1 MQSIKE
7 GYAFFIL
14 YLSHILWASYLV
26 WAFVF
31 DDFLNVLSFPFP
43 SKYWAAIIPCAI
55 IFTSFCFILFTIIYS
70 FVKTEPPTSMHLVEG
85 YMEICKNG
93 DVHSVFEEKMTES
106 SLNRMN
112 DLRIEQLNKLF
123 YDTSLYFE

>member
-14 YLSHILWASYLV
+14 YLSHILWVSYLI
-26 WAFVF
+26 WTFVF
-31 DDFLNVLSFPFP
+31 DDFLSILPFPFP

-55 IFTSFCFILFTIIYS
+55 IFSSFCFILFTIIYS
-70 FVKTEPPTSMHLVEG
+70 FVKTEPPNSIHLVED
-85 YMEICKNG
+85 E
-93 DVHSVFEEKMTES
+93 HSVFENKMTETC
-106 SLNRMN
+106 LNSVC
-112 DLRIEQLNKLF
+112 DIKIEQVNKLL

>member
-55 IFTSFCFILFTIIYS
+55 IFTSFYFILFTIIYS
-70 FVKTEPPTSMHLVEG
+70 FVKTEPPTSMHLLE
-85 YMEICKNG
+85 
-93 DVHSVFEEKMTES
+93 DDHSVFEDQMTES

-112 DLRIEQLNKLF
+112 DLRIEQLNKLL